1 MPTTENTAARN
12 AGNAGKTG
20 NVGKT
25 ANVTKAPGVRVDGLT
40 VVYRTS
46 AGELPA
52 VRGIDLELP
61 AGTITGVVGES
72 GSGKSTLALSLL
84 NAVQPPGRIS
94 AGSVEIDGL
103 GDVVKLSGEDL
114 RKARGRHIGY
124 VFQAA
129 QNSLNPLKTV
139 GKQLLDLGRSHE
151 IEDLRGLVRD
161 AKDLL
166 GRMGMDGAR
175 VLDSHQHELSGGMRQ
190 RVGIMLALVL
200 NAHLVVL
207 DEPTTA
213 LDMITQANILRI
225 VREVHAERGL
235 TTLVITHDLGVVAE
249 VADRLAVMYG
259 GRLVEQGP
267 TTDVLSAPRHPYTQG
282 LIRAIPRLVGDI
294 DEARA
299 LPGRPPTLGT
309 IPARGCVFRE
319 RCVLRMDV
327 CETEEP
333 PVVVRGGSITACHA
347 VAAADAGTDVTAGTA
362 TAGADA
368 APDAVPDAA
377 HPAETADAPESV
389 GAAGAA
395 GAGEPAGVQGTRGEQ
410 P

>member
-1 MPTTENTAARN
+1 MTVETMPKAVPPVPS
-12 AGNAGKTG
+12 KT
-20 NVGKT
+20 
-25 ANVTKAPGVRVDGLT
+25 APGVRVGGLS
-40 VVYRTS
+40 VVYKTS

-52 VRGIDLELP
+52 IAGINLDLVP
-61 AGTITGVVGES
+61 GTITGVVGES

-84 NAVQPPGRIS
+84 NAVQPPGRIA

-103 GDVVKLSGEDL
+103 GDVVALRGEDL

-139 GKQLLDLGRSHE
+139 GKQLLDLGRSHGVS
-151 IEDLRGLVRD
+151 DLRALVRE
-161 AKDLL
+161 AKELL

-213 LDMITQANILRI
+213 LDMITQATILRI
-225 VREVHAERGL
+225 IREVHEERGL

-259 GRLVEQGP
+259 GRIVEQGP
-267 TTDVLSAPRHPYTQG
+267 TREVLGGPRHPYTRG
-282 LIRAIPRLVGDI
+282 LLRAIPRLVGDI

-309 IPARGCVFRE
+309 VPREGCVFRE
-319 RCVLRMDV
+319 RCPLRMDV
-327 CETEEP
+327 CDTVEP
-333 PVVVRGGSITACHA
+333 LAIADGPRIVACHA
-347 VAAADAGTDVTAGTA
+347 VDAAAAK
-362 TAGADA
+362 
-368 APDAVPDAA
+368 
-377 HPAETADAPESV
+377 ETKA
-389 GAAGAA
+389 
-395 GAGEPAGVQGTRGEQ
+395 
-410 P
+410 

>member
-1 MPTTENTAARN
+1 MPTTDKNTGRA
-12 AGNAGKTG
+12 T
-20 NVGKT
+20 
-25 ANVTKAPGVRVDGLT
+25 PGVRVSGLT
-40 VVYRTS
+40 VVYRTPS
-46 AGELPA
+46 GELPA
-52 VRGIDLELP
+52 IRGIDLELP
-61 AGTITGVVGES
+61 PGTITGVVGES

-94 AGSVEIDGL
+94 EGSVEIDGL
-103 GDVVKLSGEDL
+103 GDVVTLRGEDL

-139 GKQLLDLGRSHE
+139 GKQLLDLGRSHGV
-151 IEDLRGLVRD
+151 EDLRGLVAD
-161 AKDLL
+161 ARELL
-166 GRMGMDGAR
+166 GRMGLDGAR

-235 TTLVITHDLGVVAE
+235 TTMIITHDLGVVAE

-259 GRLVEQGP
+259 GQIVEQGP
-267 TTDVLSAPRHPYTQG
+267 TMDVLRAARHPYTQG
-282 LIRAIPRLVGDI
+282 LLRAIPRLVGDI
-294 DEARA
+294 DEASA

-309 IPARGCVFRE
+309 IPKQGCVFRD
-319 RCVLRMDV
+319 RCPRRMDV
-327 CETEEP
+327 CETVEP
-333 PVVVRGGSITACHA
+333 PVVVRGTSIVACHA
-347 VAAADAGTDVTAGTA
+347 VEAEDRAADRVEVQAEDRVEDRAGETGEAAARQTV
-362 TAGADA
+362 GAR
-368 APDAVPDAA
+368 
-377 HPAETADAPESV
+377 ETAATP
-389 GAAGAA
+389 GAS
-395 GAGEPAGVQGTRGEQ
+395 GEQ
-410 P
+410 A

>member
-1 MPTTENTAARN
+1 MS
-12 AGNAGKTG
+12 
-20 NVGKT
+20 
-25 ANVTKAPGVRVDGLT
+25 VTPDKKAPGVRVSGLS

-52 VRGIDLELP
+52 ISGIDLELVP
-61 AGTITGVVGES
+61 GSITGVVGES

-103 GDVVKLSGEDL
+103 GDVVKLRGEEL

-139 GKQLLDLGRSHE
+139 GKQLLDLGRSHDVA
-151 IEDLRGLVRD
+151 DLRALVKD

-213 LDMITQANILRI
+213 LDMITQATILRI
-225 VREVHAERGL
+225 VREVHQERGL

-259 GRLVEQGP
+259 GQVVEQGP
-267 TTDVLSAPRHPYTQG
+267 TTDVLAAPRHPYTRG
-282 LIRAIPRLVGDI
+282 LLQAIPRLVGDI
-294 DEARA
+294 GEARA

-327 CETEEP
+327 CETVRP
-333 PVVVRGGSITACHA
+333 PVVSLGASIVACHA
-347 VAAADAGTDVTAGTA
+347 VETAAQPAKLAEPAEFGKPAEPGERADAG
-362 TAGADA
+362 A
-368 APDAVPDAA
+368 AVAA
-377 HPAETADAPESV
+377 ARSREPGES
-389 GAAGAA
+389 A
-395 GAGEPAGVQGTRGEQ
+395 GAGETAPVRKAGHVQEVVGAQGPTGVHEGRGEQ

>member
-1 MPTTENTAARN
+1 MS
-12 AGNAGKTG
+12 
-20 NVGKT
+20 
-25 ANVTKAPGVRVDGLT
+25 VTPEKKAPGVRVSGLS
-40 VVYRTS
+40 VVYRTT

-52 VRGIDLELP
+52 ISGIDLDLVP
-61 AGTITGVVGES
+61 GTITGVVGES

-103 GDVVKLSGEDL
+103 GDVVKLRGEEL

-139 GKQLLDLGRSHE
+139 GKQLLDLGRSHDVA
-151 IEDLRGLVRD
+151 DLRGLVRE

-190 RVGIMLALVL
+190 RVGIMFALVL

-213 LDMITQANILRI
+213 LDMITQATILRI
-225 VREVHAERGL
+225 VREVHEERGL

-259 GRLVEQGP
+259 GQVVEQGP
-267 TTDVLSAPRHPYTQG
+267 TMEVLGAPRHPYTQG
-282 LIRAIPRLVGDI
+282 LLRAIPRLVGDI
-294 DEARA
+294 DEATA

-309 IPARGCVFRE
+309 IPERGCVFRD

-327 CETEEP
+327 CETEKP
-333 PVVVRGGSITACHA
+333 PVVSLGASIALCHA
-347 VAAADAGTDVTAGTA
+347 VETAADRDGRADIPRAGGLQEV
-362 TAGADA
+362 
-368 APDAVPDAA
+368 
-377 HPAETADAPESV
+377 V
-389 GAAGAA
+389 GAQGAT
-395 GAGEPAGVQGTRGEQ
+395 GVHEVRGEQ

>member
-1 MPTTENTAARN
+1 MTERSEGTIGYSAPSQV
-12 AGNAGKTG
+12 AGGR
-20 NVGKT
+20 
-25 ANVTKAPGVRVDGLT
+25 VTQKAPGVRIDGLT
-40 VVYRTS
+40 VVYKTP

-52 VRGIDLELP
+52 VRDVNLTLEP
-61 AGTITGVVGES
+61 GSITGIVGES
-72 GSGKSTLALSLL
+72 GSGKSTMALSLL

-103 GDVVKLSGEDL
+103 GDVVGLKGEHL
-114 RKARGRHIGY
+114 RKARGKHIGY

-139 GKQLLDLGRSHE
+139 GKQLLDLGRSHGV
-151 IEDLRGLVRD
+151 EDLRGLVRE
-161 AKDLL
+161 AKELL
-166 GRMGMDGAR
+166 SRMGLDGAR

-213 LDMITQANILRI
+213 LDMITQANILKI

-235 TTLVITHDLGVVAE
+235 TTLVITHDIGVVAE

-267 TTDVLSAPRHPYTQG
+267 TREVLGAPRHPYTRG
-282 LIRAIPRLVGDI
+282 LIQAIPRLVGDI

-299 LPGRPPTLGT
+299 LPGRPPTLAT
-309 IPARGCVFRE
+309 VPKEGCVFRE
-319 RCVLRMDV
+319 RCALRMDV
-327 CETEEP
+327 CDTVDP
-333 PVVVRGGSITACHA
+333 LAVADGSRVVACHA
-347 VAAADAGTDVTAGTA
+347 VTANVKEHA
-362 TAGADA
+362 
-368 APDAVPDAA
+368 
-377 HPAETADAPESV
+377 
-389 GAAGAA
+389 
-395 GAGEPAGVQGTRGEQ
+395 
-410 P
+410 